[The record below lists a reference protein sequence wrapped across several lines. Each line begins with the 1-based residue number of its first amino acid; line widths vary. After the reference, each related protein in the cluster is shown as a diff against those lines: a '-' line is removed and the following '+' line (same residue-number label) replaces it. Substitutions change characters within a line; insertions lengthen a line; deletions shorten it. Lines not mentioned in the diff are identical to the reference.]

1 LAVEKTNG
9 KQLDGQELIVDLKLD
24 RDEYLKQKNLLLNQ
38 IQEKQKLE
46 KMQKKTEDK
55 PAKED
60 KKIEKQVKK
69 VEKKEEKVTK
79 KPKKE
84 EEIILDSD
92 LEDYSSDDN
101 QGEQELF
108 KQLIGDLEEENSEDL
123 DLESEKEE
131 EEEKI
136 DVEEDEIQPEEVE
149 NFEED
154 EIQPEKEKEEEK
166 KPEKKEKVKK
176 KTEKKEGEKEDLSKT
191 LFIKNLPYDATDEKM
206 KKLFS
211 KYGEIEYVAIVKN
224 KQTKQPSGTA
234 FLKYRTKAAIEKV
247 FAHLE
252 DSQRLMSLEKL
263 KGKKAKH
270 SMNVKDETFML
281 NGRALS
287 VMRAIDKDGAE
298 KKKEEHV
305 EVKDKRNLH
314 LLTVGYIYPKSE
326 EAKLLPPPHV
336 KKIEFNYQAKKA
348 KLKDPNFSIS
358 QTRLCV
364 FNLHKDV
371 TEVELRDLFKE
382 MSGSKKIKQVK
393 IVKDS
398 NEKSRGFGFV
408 EFGNHKHAL
417 AALQKINNNVQL
429 KGLLLLVEFAVEN
442 AMAVQK
448 LHAIMQRG
456 KVTSQNRPKN
466 AVEAFS
472 KFQKKRKRS
481 EFSDS
486 SNKKRK
492 Y

>member
-46 KMQKKTEDK
+46 KMQKKTKEEKKEDK
-55 PAKED
+55 PKKE
-60 KKIEKQVKK
+60 
-69 VEKKEEKVTK
+69 EKKEEKKEKPAK

-84 EEIILDSD
+84 EEIVLDSD
-92 LEDYSSDDN
+92 LDDYSSDDN
-101 QGEQELF
+101 EGEQELF
-108 KQLIGDLEEENSEDL
+108 KQLVGDLEEENSEDL
-123 DLESEKEE
+123 DLESE

-136 DVEEDEIQPEEVE
+136 DVEEEDESNPQE

-154 EIQPEKEKEEEK
+154 EIQPEQEEEEEEK

-176 KTEKKEGEKEDLSKT
+176 KPVEGEKEDLTKT
-191 LFIKNLPYDATDEKM
+191 LFIKNLPYDATEEKIS
-206 KKLFS
+206 KLFS
-211 KYGEIEYVAIVKN
+211 KFGEVAYVAVVKN
-224 KQTKQPSGTA
+224 RQTKQPSGTA
-234 FLKYRTKAAIEKV
+234 FLKFRTKTAIEKV

-270 SMNVKDETFML
+270 SVNVKDETFML

-287 VMRAIDKDGAE
+287 VMRAIDKDGAI

-314 LLTVGYIYPKSE
+314 LLTVGYVYPKSE
-326 EAKLLPPPHV
+326 EAKLLPIPHM
-336 KKIEFNYQAKKA
+336 KKIESNYQMKKA
-348 KLKDPNFSIS
+348 KLKDPNFSVS
-358 QTRLCV
+358 TTRLCV

-371 TEVELRDLFKE
+371 TEDDLKGLFKE
-382 MSGSKKIKQVK
+382 MAGTPKIRQIK
-393 IVKDS
+393 IVRDS
-398 NEKSRGFGFV
+398 NQKSKGFGFV
-408 EFGNHKHAL
+408 QFDNHKHAL
-417 AALQKINNNVQL
+417 AALQKINNNVKL

-448 LHAIMQRG
+448 LHGIMQRG
-456 KVTSQNRPKN
+456 KVTSQNRSKN
-466 AVEAFS
+466 AVDAFS
-472 KFQKKRKRS
+472 KFQKKRKRN
-481 EFSDS
+481 DS
-486 SNKKRK
+486 FDFSNKKRK
-492 Y
+492 VK